1 MRIEPVPTLVGHLAV
16 PGDKSISHRAVLIA
30 AICDGETRIAG
41 FGRSADTEA
50 TIAAV
55 RALGVDVVEE
65 DVDTLRV
72 ARGRVARA
80 AAARRADRLRE
91 RGHAHAP
98 ARRRP
103 RRPGGSVRARRR
115 RVALRAA
122 DGARRRAAPPDGR
135 SNRDLARLRAARRRG
150 LAASRDRLRAS
161 RRVRAGE
168 VGRAPRGDPGGR
180 AHDRR
185 RADPDARPHRAPA
198 RACRRGCHAAA
209 EQRLGRACVESP
221 ARGSGHPGR
230 HLVGCAVSR
239 RRRDRSGIGRHGA
252 RRRAQPAAHRP
263 PRRARAHGRED
274 LDLQPSDDRRRAGR
288 RRRNARLRSRR
299 RNVDGR

>member
-1 MRIEPVPTLVGHLAV
+1 MRIEPVPTLVGHFAV

-72 ARGRVARA
+72 AGVGAHGLRPPAAPIDCGNAGTLMRLLAGVLAGQEGRFELVGDASLYR
-80 AAARRADRLRE
+80 
-91 RGHAHAP
+91 
-98 ARRRP
+98 
-103 RRPGGSVRARRR
+103 S
-115 RVALRAA
+115 A
-122 DGARRRAAPPDGR
+122 DGTRRRAAPPDGR
-135 SNRDLARLRAARRRG
+135 SNRDLARPRAARRRG

-168 VGRAPRGDPGGR
+168 VGRSPCGDPGGR
-180 AHDRR
+180 THDGRG
-185 RADPDARPHRAPA
+185 ADPHARPHRAPA
-198 RACRRGCHAAA
+198 RACRRGCHAPA
-209 EQRLGRACVESP
+209 EQRLGRACVEPP

-239 RRRDRSGIGRHGA
+239 RRRDRSGISRHGA
-252 RRRAQPAAHRP
+252 RGWAQPASHRP
-263 PRRARAHGRED
+263 SRRARAHGSED
-274 LDLQPSDDRRRAGR
+274 LDLQPAAHRRRAGR
-288 RRRNARLRSRR
+288 
-299 RNVDGR
+299 